1 MPISLGVIVTS
12 FVLAFST
19 FVRAILS
26 FIFSVSWTYFVTST
40 RIYGLWI
47 EFKTNSQSLAEARKK
62 CVRSM
67 KEKARR
73 ERQARHERRED
84 EKAKE
89 VCRREA
95 EKEKLKAK
103 VRTAPEHLLPMRE
116 DLGDVDLGQV
126 AFRGA

>member
-1 MPISLGVIVTS
+1 M
-12 FVLAFST
+12 
-19 FVRAILS
+19 
-26 FIFSVSWTYFVTST
+26 TST